1 MSEIIQIHLDLV
13 EFYQFMSLYMTCT
26 ACTCNKAH
34 PFNSHTGLT
43 LATFQHAVNS
53 AVVSDC
59 L

>member
-26 ACTCNKAH
+26 ATHKAH